1 MRAVLSIAF
10 GKNTPDRCQA
20 GWEALASYG
29 PNFTGT
35 HLFFEH
41 VSYVRS
47 RKTIIE
53 GLPAA
58 A

>member
-1 MRAVLSIAF
+1 MLSIAF
-10 GKNTPDRCQA
+10 GKNTPYRCQA

-41 VSYVRS
+41 VSYARS
-47 RKTIIE
+47 RKTIID